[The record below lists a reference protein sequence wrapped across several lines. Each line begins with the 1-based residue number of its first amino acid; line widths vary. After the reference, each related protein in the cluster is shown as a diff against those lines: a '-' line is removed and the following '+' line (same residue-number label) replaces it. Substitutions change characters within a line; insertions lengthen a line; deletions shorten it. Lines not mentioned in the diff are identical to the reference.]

1 MFAEDLAPFF
11 DAATGFAQA
20 CVFSNGTTANCIF
33 DNGYGEALQGAGTT
47 PTLTAATA
55 DVATIVRGHTVT
67 INTVSYA
74 VANVEADG
82 TGVTTLVLERA

>member
-11 DAATGFAQA
+11 NAVTGFAQA
-20 CVFSNGTTANCIF
+20 CAFSNGVMANCIF

-55 DVATIVRGHTVT
+55 EVATVVRGHTVT

>member
-11 DAATGFAQA
+11 DADTGFAQA
-20 CVFSNGTTANCIF
+20 CVFSNGVTANCIF
-33 DNGYGEALQGAGTT
+33 DNGYAEALQGAGTT
-47 PTLTAATA
+47 PTLTAATST
-55 DVATIVRGHTVT
+55 VSTVVRGNTVT
-67 INTVSYA
+67 INSVSYA